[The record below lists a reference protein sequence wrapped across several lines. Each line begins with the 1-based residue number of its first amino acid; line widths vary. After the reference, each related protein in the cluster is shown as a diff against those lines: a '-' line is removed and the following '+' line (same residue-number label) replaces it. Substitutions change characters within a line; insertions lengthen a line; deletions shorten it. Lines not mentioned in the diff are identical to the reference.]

1 MWFAS
6 AALLLLFTSP
16 CRAGLNRYTEID
28 RVSGWRIERKQGAD
42 GALSCR
48 AFLPSGAS
56 WFSGNIHL
64 DLNGELV
71 VPPGRSFKGG
81 QQELEAVRDALQ
93 RCSRDVLYLP
103 L

>member
-1 MWFAS
+1 M
-6 AALLLLFTSP
+6 SP
-16 CRAGLNRYTEID
+16 CRAGLNRYTELD
-28 RVSGWRIERKQGAD
+28 RVSGWRIERRQGAD

-71 VPPGRSFKGG
+71 VPSGRSFKGG
-81 QQELEAVRDALQ
+81 NRSLRRFVTHSNAAAVMFSI
-93 RCSRDVLYLP
+93 CPSETG
-103 L
+103 